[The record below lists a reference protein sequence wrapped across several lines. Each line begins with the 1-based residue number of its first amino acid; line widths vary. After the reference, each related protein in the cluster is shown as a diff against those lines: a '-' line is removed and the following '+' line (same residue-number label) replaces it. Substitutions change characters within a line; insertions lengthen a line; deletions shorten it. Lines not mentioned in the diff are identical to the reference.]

1 MAGEAGRVEEEEEE
15 EEEEDGE
22 GECCQAI
29 MLCRRHRLL
38 PRFLRI
44 HRSTTRCDSASA
56 STSNDDD
63 GAEEPRDSQCNPPPL
78 ELQIDE
84 HHHHLPQSPYDLRWR
99 FTLILSSLKID
110 CCVWIQGG
118 EKSPAP
124 LKKPRKTSFY

>member
-63 GAEEPRDSQCNPPPL
+63 GAEEPRDSQCGGQKKRICPVPQHRELAVVPDGWCLVWHESPTRLGEPCASRTARRPFHTAPPKSF
-78 ELQIDE
+78 ET
-84 HHHHLPQSPYDLRWR
+84 PQ
-99 FTLILSSLKID
+99 
-110 CCVWIQGG
+110 V
-118 EKSPAP
+118 
-124 LKKPRKTSFY
+124 